1 MRNFLFRAPTE
12 DNDNMIILKTQK
24 ELSAMREAC
33 RISNQALVEAGKHI
47 QAGMTTK
54 ELDKIIHDFIVS
66 KGAKPSFLGYGG
78 FPASAC
84 ISINN
89 EVIHGIPG
97 SRKIQNGDIVS
108 VDVGAFYKGFH
119 GDNAYTFAVG
129 EISPEAQKLLDV
141 TKESLYKGIAAA
153 VPGARIGDVANAV
166 QTYVEQAGFAV
177 VRKYVGHGIGANLHE
192 SPEVPNFGTAGRGVR
207 LVPGMTI
214 AIEPMVNIKG
224 ADVKVL
230 PDGWTVLTA
239 SGSLSAHFEHTIAIT
254 EHGPVI
260 LTDPN

>member
-1 MRNFLFRAPTE
+1 MISVKSKSELEKMRKAG
-12 DNDNMIILKTQK
+12 II
-24 ELSAMREAC
+24 AG
-33 RISNQALVEAGKHI
+33 NALHFGGRSIKV
-47 QAGMTTK
+47 GMTTF
-54 ELDKIIHDFIVS
+54 ELDKIIHDYIV
-66 KGAKPSFLGYGG
+66 KNGAKPSFLGYGG

-108 VDVGAFYKGFH
+108 VDVGAYYKGFH